1 MPASRT
7 STSRLLSFDR
17 SRHAAPQV
25 FERLRDMILSLELA
39 PGTLLSRAELAAQ
52 FGLSQTPIRDALIK
66 LGEEGLVDIFPQ
78 HATVVSRI
86 DAAAATQAQFL
97 RRSIEAEVVRTL
109 ASHAGVALIDQLR
122 AQIDVQAALMGSAA
136 YLEFIA
142 ADRAFHRLM
151 YVAAGVPDLFDLV
164 RQRSG
169 HVDRLRM
176 LNLARDGMEGIVDD
190 PATIGEQI
198 RTVERELKETVEGY
212 IETKSSLATLD
223 GYIAQIDEVFSHPE
237 QHVTLTQSDLRLDRM
252 GIKVDDGTD
261 ERHNALTLAE
271 LKLGEKLRAVVALV
285 RCPRSE
291 LPPKEDMIA
300 NAERYL

>member
-1 MPASRT
+1 MPVPP
-7 STSRLLSFDR
+7 TSRPLSFDR

-176 LNLARDGMEGIVDD
+176 LNLPSVGKQRAIVRDHRRIVDAIASGD
-190 PATIGEQI
+190 
-198 RTVERELKETVEGY
+198 VEAAQA
-212 IETKSSLATLD
+212 SLRDHLSGTL
-223 GYIAQIDEVFSHPE
+223 GQIDAIRSAHP
-237 QHVTLTQSDLRLDRM
+237 DYF
-252 GIKVDDGTD
+252 
-261 ERHNALTLAE
+261 AA
-271 LKLGEKLRAVVALV
+271 
-285 RCPRSE
+285 
-291 LPPKEDMIA
+291 
-300 NAERYL
+300 

>member
-1 MPASRT
+1 MPAPPSSRAMP
-7 STSRLLSFDR
+7 FDR

-39 PGTLLSRAELAAQ
+39 PGTVLSRAELAAQ

-86 DAAAATQAQFL
+86 DAAAAAQAQFL
-97 RRSIEAEVVRTL
+97 RRSIESEVVRTL
-109 ASHAGVALIDQLR
+109 AGHANAVLLDRLR
-122 AQIDVQAALMGSAA
+122 AQIDVQAALMGSPA
-136 YLEFIA
+136 YQEFIA

-176 LNLARDGMEGIVDD
+176 LNLPSVGKQRAIVRDHRRIVDAIAGGD
-190 PATIGEQI
+190 AEAAQAALRAHLSG
-198 RTVERELKETVEGY
+198 
-212 IETKSSLATLD
+212 TL
-223 GYIAQIDEVFSHPE
+223 GQIDAIRQAHPDYF
-237 QHVTLTQSDLRLDRM
+237 TAS
-252 GIKVDDGTD
+252 
-261 ERHNALTLAE
+261 A
-271 LKLGEKLRAVVALV
+271 
-285 RCPRSE
+285 
-291 LPPKEDMIA
+291 
-300 NAERYL
+300 

>member
-1 MPASRT
+1 MFPPSASRFKP
-7 STSRLLSFDR
+7 FDR

-39 PGTLLSRAELAAQ
+39 PGTLLSRADLAAH
-52 FGLSQTPIRDALIK
+52 FGLSQTPVRDALNK
-66 LGEEGLVDIFPQ
+66 LGEEGLIDIRPQ

-86 DAAAATQAQFL
+86 DAAAAGQAQFL

-109 ASHAGVALIDQLR
+109 VGHADAALVDQLR
-122 AQIDVQAALMGSAA
+122 AQIDVQAALMGGAA

-176 LNLARDGMEGIVDD
+176 LNLPSVGKQRAIVRDHRRIVDAIASGD
-190 PATIGEQI
+190 AEAAQT
-198 RTVERELKETVEGY
+198 
-212 IETKSSLATLD
+212 SLRDHLSGTL
-223 GYIAQIDEVFSHPE
+223 GQIDAIRSAHPDYFA
-237 QHVTLTQSDLRLDRM
+237 T
-252 GIKVDDGTD
+252 
-261 ERHNALTLAE
+261 
-271 LKLGEKLRAVVALV
+271 
-285 RCPRSE
+285 
-291 LPPKEDMIA
+291 
-300 NAERYL
+300 